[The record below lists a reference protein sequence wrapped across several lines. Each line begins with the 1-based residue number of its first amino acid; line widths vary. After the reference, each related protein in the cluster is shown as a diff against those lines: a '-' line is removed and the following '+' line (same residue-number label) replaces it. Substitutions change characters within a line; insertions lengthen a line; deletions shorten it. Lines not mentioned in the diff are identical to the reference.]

1 MDIMATKRG
10 KKKIKEVTEETVM
23 TTETTVSSMPVRS
36 EKKQGAGRWAV
47 WGWGLLLLGG
57 LGHMLPE
64 QMAPLLKW
72 SVWGVSVQMAVGVL
86 SVILALN
93 FLLED

>member
-1 MDIMATKRG
+1 MATKKITNNKSQITKSKEEVV
-10 KKKIKEVTEETVM
+10 KKESRWTVLAWM
-23 TTETTVSSMPVRS
+23 
-36 EKKQGAGRWAV
+36 
-47 WGWGLLLLGG
+47 LLLLGG

-72 SVWGVSVQMAVGVL
+72 SLWGISLQMAVGVV